1 MKRKIAMITIISLIF
16 ATSLSI
22 ATAENVD
29 EKEPPSSELAITEH
43 SNKIAEVQFRNEID
57 GLNIGTLPFYGYWAW
72 DPDPNNT
79 FEGPVSF
86 NSTTPGNIKV
96 IKKTSS
102 VGFISGGT
110 WALGKW
116 YGCEYA
122 LGEWEDAQPLIWTI
136 HPVIGEMTII
146 GSYDPMETNLTFN
159 GLAYDHITEVMY
171 GCSNN
176 ALYEV
181 NMDTGASSFVGNF
194 GISECIMIAIAFDGS
209 GNLYGTELVTD
220 SLYSINPITG
230 AATQIGSGLGINLN
244 YAQDM
249 AFDIDTDTLYLSA
262 YTIAPVKE
270 GALYT
275 CNTVT
280 GIATKVGKFQGAA
293 EITGFAIPYSGIP
306 KIISSSIQGGKLKI
320 GESKLQCT
328 IKNIGGLRCTNVTLR
343 ITSHRGFV
351 LGLGTKPIVYYLEP
365 GKTVNLTSQTIYG
378 IGFPMVTLIITATQ
392 ESSEITYRLTK
403 DAYVFGILWWC

>member
-1 MKRKIAMITIISLIF
+1 MKRKIALITVISLIV
-16 ATSLSI
+16 ATTFPI
-22 ATAENVD
+22 ASAINVD
-29 EKEPPSSELAITEH
+29 EKETPSSRLAITEH
-43 SNKIAEVQFRNEID
+43 SNKLAEVHFRNDIEE
-57 GLNIGTLPFYGYWAW
+57 LNKGTLPFYGYCAW
-72 DPDPNNT
+72 YPGRP

-86 NSTTPGNIKV
+86 NSTTPGDITE

-102 VGFISGGT
+102 EGFISGGT

-122 LGEWEDAQPLIWTI
+122 LGEWEDTQPLIWTI
-136 HPVIGEMTII
+136 HPVIGEMTIV
-146 GSYDPMETNLTFN
+146 GNYDPEGTNLTFN
-159 GLAYDHITEVMY
+159 GLAYNHITEIMY

-181 NMDTGASSFVGNF
+181 NMSTGASSFVGNF
-194 GISECIMIAIAFDGS
+194 GISDCIMIAIAFDGD
-209 GNLYGTELVTD
+209 GNLFGTELVTD
-220 SLYSINPITG
+220 SLYSINPISG
-230 AATQIGSGLGINLN
+230 EATQIGDGLGININ
-244 YAQDM
+244 YQQDM

-275 CNTVT
+275 CNKVT
-280 GIATKVGKFQGAA
+280 GVANKVGTFQGAA

-306 KIISSSIQGGKLKI
+306 KIISSSIIGGNLRI
-320 GESKLQCT
+320 GQSRLQCT
-328 IKNIGGLRCTNVTLR
+328 IKNIGGLRCNNVTLK
-343 ITSHRGFV
+343 ITSHRGFI
-351 LGLGTKPIVYYLEP
+351 LGLGVKPIVYYLEP
-365 GKTVNLTSQTIYG
+365 GKSVNITSQTIYG

-392 ESSEITYRLTK
+392 ESSKITYRITK